1 MHEADRQKLQEVL
14 DLLAQSPTGRS
25 LMEEGV
31 RKGYKILLEDL
42 QGGYGFAD
50 CVRTKTIVLN
60 RNFPAEGMVL
70 TLAHELA
77 HVRQVEQSGMTT
89 HKGAYRLDEAVRVTF
104 AQEADAF
111 AHSVQVALELEKKGV
126 DKPFLE
132 LYRRSS
138 FVSHVAKLFA
148 QEKPEMLDNGAIMAF
163 AFETFY
169 LHDPRRVKYA
179 AGLVRDVANDVN
191 RQEIKTGKRQ
201 LALGKA
207 FNAAVLKGKFQFKGK
222 SYLDEHLPDMDLESA
237 HYSGVPDGVKQVAN
251 ILYEHATDATE
262 ADRKA
267 LADMPVYHAN
277 PSDITGLIGRFHKRY
292 GLGP

>member
-1 MHEADRQKLQEVL
+1 MQEADREKLQEVL
-14 DLLAQSPTGRS
+14 SLLAQSPTGRA

-31 RKGYKILLEDL
+31 RKGYRILLEDI

-77 HVRQVEQSGMTT
+77 HVRQEEQAGITM
-89 HKGAYRLDEAVRVTF
+89 HKGAYRLDEAVRVVF

-111 AHSVQVALELEKKGV
+111 AHSVQVALELERKGIE
-126 DKPFLE
+126 KPYKE

-138 FVSHVAKLFA
+138 FVSHVARLFV

-179 AGLVRDVANDVN
+179 AGLVRTVINDVN
-191 RQEIKTGKRQ
+191 RQEVETGKRH
-201 LALGKA
+201 LALGRV
-207 FNAAVLKGKFQFKGK
+207 FNAAVLKGKFLFNGK
-222 SYLDEHLPDMDLESA
+222 PYLDEHLPDMNLDEA
-237 HYSGVPDGVKQVAN
+237 HYSGVPARVKQVVN
-251 ILYEHATDATE
+251 VLYERAEEATD

-267 LADMPVYHAN
+267 LADMPVYHADQ
-277 PSDITGLIGRFHKRY
+277 SRISELIGSFHRRY